1 MASAQRTL
9 HIARAWR
16 DHLVTTREALEV
28 AGVETEQDLI
38 AAAERAGLSL
48 SCKTRHGAGAGAGR
62 SAFSASVRST
72 S

>member
-9 HIARAWR
+9 QIARAWR
-16 DHLVTTREALEV
+16 DHLVTTWEALEV

-38 AAAERAGLSL
+38 AAAERAGLRL
-48 SCKTRHGAGAGAGR
+48 SGSSKRGGGARR
-62 SAFSASVRST
+62 SAFAASVHST